1 MDKIINDRIRWI
13 QVVITNILS
22 MKCSIKYKKAT
33 LFNKIFL
40 QMRFKRRGNGILILK
55 LARVFM
61 GYGLLQHFISNE
73 KNIKKNRHSK
83 ILNWRATNIKTSHES
98 TSPITEKVI
107 FLTCYYLILKLL
119 PYDAL

>member
-1 MDKIINDRIRWI
+1 
-13 QVVITNILS
+13 

-83 ILNWRATNIKTSHES
+83 ILN
-98 TSPITEKVI
+98 
-107 FLTCYYLILKLL
+107 
-119 PYDAL
+119 